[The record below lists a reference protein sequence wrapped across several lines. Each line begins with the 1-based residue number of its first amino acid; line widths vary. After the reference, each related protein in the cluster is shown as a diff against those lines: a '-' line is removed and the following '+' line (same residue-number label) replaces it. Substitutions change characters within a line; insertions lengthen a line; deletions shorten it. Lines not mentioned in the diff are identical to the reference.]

1 VTITREPTKLS
12 PLAEAGLVL
21 VSATPHLGRYLAE
34 IRCGSRVLD
43 LGSAEHVYRQLTLK
57 AGAVRRHKRP
67 AHCRQAAATWVDAEM
82 ADRASAAQ
90 EIIDAAL
97 AAGKVANV

>member
-1 VTITREPTKLS
+1 MTIT

-21 VSATPHLGRYLAE
+21 VSADTHLGRYLAE

-57 AGAVRRHKRP
+57 AGAVRNHRDP
-67 AHCRQAAATWVDAEM
+67 AYCRQAAETWLDAEM
-82 ADRASAAQ
+82 GQRISAAQ
-90 EIIDAAL
+90 EIIDAVL
-97 AAGKVANV
+97 DAGKVAKV

>member
-34 IRCGSRVLD
+34 IRERARTVQPDAPAYISN
-43 LGSAEHVYRQLTLK
+43 SISLK